1 MLIQIIFFKLISES
15 LLSLYPLL
23 VKKLPLSLMSQMW
36 TRLLIYSVIS
46 LIFIDWRIIFNWVFK
61 TDGLLLSLV
70 NLVHIFSSYLG
81 FKRLDVSVSYSIFYI
96 YPIFI
101 MLFVNKRF
109 SPSFLIPLVGVLF
122 LAYHKNQKHEIQEEK
137 EDQEEITLTKERK
150 QYRVTIGVLMMILS
164 ALTEAGIYWYV
175 HKLDFKN
182 PWNSLFIS
190 YFLPL
195 IIMSVILNKEI
206 VEGNNKKGLLLGL
219 LGNGIIGVIGYYLRF
234 KSIVNLSPFSYAYL
248 SYFGVI
254 MSYFYGIYFN
264 KEKFSWNRIVGTLII
279 VIYGLFNYQF
289 L

>member
-1 MLIQIIFFKLISES
+1 MVFHIIIFKLISES
-15 LLSLYPLL
+15 LLSLYPLF
-23 VKKLPLSLMSQMW
+23 VKKLQLTIMSQIW
-36 TRLLIYSVIS
+36 TRLMVYSFVS
-46 LIFIDWRIIFNWVFK
+46 LLFINWKIVFNFIFK

-70 NLVHIFSSYLG
+70 NLVHIFASYLG

-101 MLFVNKRF
+101 MLFVNK
-109 SPSFLIPLVGVLF
+109 SLHWSFLIPLIGVIF
-122 LAYHKNQKHEIQEEK
+122 LAYHKK
-137 EDQEEITLTKERK
+137 EDKNTDLNKEVK
-150 QYRVTIGVLMMILS
+150 EKKEYRITIGVLMMILA

-175 HKLDFKN
+175 HKLDMKN

-195 IIMSVILNKEI
+195 IVMSIILNKEAI
-206 VEGNNKKGLLLGL
+206 QGTGNNKKNLFLGL
-219 LGNGIIGVIGYYLRF
+219 LGNGIIGVLGYYLRF

-248 SYFGVI
+248 SYFGII

-279 VIYGLFNYQF
+279 VIYGLFNYHF